1 MYGCLSSMRVY
12 CCCWY
17 SSSSFLSFFF
27 SLSLPLVLIGCVF
40 VLYFI
45 FSTCCVQ
52 KKYAQDLKDAYYAT
66 TSKIIITT
74 VLMLYPGICVRTFQ
88 VFKCKTLIKT
98 GDLYLNSPS
107 LSVLQQDFRVGCF
120 SAVHLPY
127 ITVAG
132 VALGVYVVTIPLL
145 LFYLLRKSKP
155 FMFLKDETKSTP
167 KHAQVKNSYGSLYLQ
182 YEDEYWWWEL
192 TVMVKKML
200 LTGAMVVI
208 SPGTSMQVLVG
219 LFIAIAYMLC
229 VLKVAPFLEDADDWL
244 SFSTSVQL
252 VITLLMG
259 LILKLNATDYPE
271 GSVGRLMLMLLFVD
285 NCCLDYNNNISVLF
299 FFFLPHIR
307 KKLKSR
313 QRVAEHKLRIKLME
327 QHQMDMSKVYP
338 LSADGKAFVPSEM
351 LISDSDEDSDEEKS
365 SDLMKGGLKEL
376 KQPKGAKLLSSLLE

>member
-1 MYGCLSSMRVY
+1 MHVCFLLLVLI
-12 CCCWY
+12 
-17 SSSSFLSFFF
+17 LSFPFLFF

-45 FSTCCVQ
+45 FSRCCV
-52 KKYAQDLKDAYYAT
+52 KKEYAQDLKHAYYAT

-74 VLMLYPGICVRTFQ
+74 VLLLYPGICVRTFQ

-132 VALGVYVVTIPLL
+132 VALGVYVVSIPLL
-145 LFYLLRKSKP
+145 LFHLLRKSKP

-167 KHAQVKNSYGSLYLQ
+167 KYAQVKNSYGSLYLQ

-208 SPGTSMQVLVG
+208 SPGTSMQILVG

-271 GSVGRLMLMLLFVD
+271 GSVGMLMLMLMLMLSFVD
-285 NCCLDYNNNISVLF
+285 NCCLD
-299 FFFLPHIR
+299 
-307 KKLKSR
+307 
-313 QRVAEHKLRIKLME
+313 
-327 QHQMDMSKVYP
+327 
-338 LSADGKAFVPSEM
+338 
-351 LISDSDEDSDEEKS
+351 
-365 SDLMKGGLKEL
+365 
-376 KQPKGAKLLSSLLE
+376 

>member
-1 MYGCLSSMRVY
+1 MVVYGCLSSMRVY

-132 VALGVYVVTIPLL
+132 VALGVYVVSIPLL
-145 LFYLLRKSKP
+145 LFYLLRKSEP

-271 GSVGRLMLMLLFVD
+271 GSVGRLRLMLLFVD
-285 NCCLDYNNNISVLF
+285 NCCLD
-299 FFFLPHIR
+299 
-307 KKLKSR
+307 
-313 QRVAEHKLRIKLME
+313 
-327 QHQMDMSKVYP
+327 
-338 LSADGKAFVPSEM
+338 
-351 LISDSDEDSDEEKS
+351 
-365 SDLMKGGLKEL
+365 
-376 KQPKGAKLLSSLLE
+376 

>member
-1 MYGCLSSMRVY
+1 MVVNGCLSSMRVY
-12 CCCWY
+12 FCCWY

-120 SAVHLPY
+120 SAFHLPY

-145 LFYLLRKSKP
+145 LFYLLRKSEP

-285 NCCLDYNNNISVLF
+285 NCCLD
-299 FFFLPHIR
+299 
-307 KKLKSR
+307 
-313 QRVAEHKLRIKLME
+313 
-327 QHQMDMSKVYP
+327 
-338 LSADGKAFVPSEM
+338 
-351 LISDSDEDSDEEKS
+351 
-365 SDLMKGGLKEL
+365 
-376 KQPKGAKLLSSLLE
+376 